1 MWPDACSH
9 DSGERALGIETQRV
23 KRAVQKKFPISLQK
37 ILPVAMRT
45 GVLTACHSTTTV
57 EASTSRD
64 PVVAPA
70 GAVLRVRLNR
80 ALDSRR
86 SRPGDRFV
94 GVLDSEVVAGTREV
108 LPKGATVEGNV
119 VATREP
125 SQQVVA
131 VILDW
136 VERDGQKLPLT
147 TTVVTRTETRP
158 QKRESALLL
167 DLLNDGTG
175 PSGGA
180 GYGVEDTTGKHVI
193 MPADSIVGFTWKR
206 TFDQE
211 MRTRRKL
218 RRDERG

>member
-1 MWPDACSH
+1 M
-9 DSGERALGIETQRV
+9 L
-23 KRAVQKKFPISLQK
+23 KKFPISLQK

-45 GVLTACHSTTTV
+45 GVLTACPSTTTV

-70 GAVLRVRLNR
+70 GTVLRVRLNR

-108 LPKGATVEGNV
+108 LPKGATVEGHV

-125 SQQVVA
+125 SQQVLA

-136 VERDGQKLPLT
+136 VERDGQKFPLT

-167 DLLNDGTG
+167 DLLNNGTG

-180 GYGVEDTTGKHVI
+180 GYGVGDTTGKHVI
-193 MPADSIVGFTWKR
+193 MPANSIVGFTWKR
-206 TFDQE
+206 TFDQ
-211 MRTRRKL
+211 
-218 RRDERG
+218 